1 MIPLPPAPDRL
12 IGLSGLPAFGVYGGA
27 VRRLNLEDFDFT
39 SIRRGLPCRIRKLAR
54 LYLKRWHYV
63 GVVHPNFILG
73 AACVDLS
80 YMGNVFVYLFDRRTR
95 ELYPFETLLALSR
108 GLELAESAVTGTTRF
123 RTTGLDLTFDQ
134 ARMPN
139 TVRIRAQERLLAD
152 VSLDSSGMS
161 PLSCITRIGLGG
173 FNYTHKLAGIPAQG
187 EVEIDGRRF
196 NAEGS
201 WAVVD
206 FTAGIPARE
215 TFWNWASG
223 GGRCES
229 GRLFGINLAAG
240 INETGFTENAFW
252 LDGRMHKVDA
262 VHFDYDRRDLM
273 RRPWRITSSD
283 GKIDLTFAPEDRR
296 AAKVNALV
304 VASAFQQPFGS
315 FSGVLRAEQAEE
327 RVAEGYG
334 FVEEHYARW

>member
-1 MIPLPPAPDRL
+1 MTLLPAPDGL
-12 IGLSGLPAFGVYGGA
+12 IGLSGLPAFGVYCGA
-27 VRRLNLEDFDFT
+27 VRRLNLDDFDFT
-39 SIRRGLPCRIRKLAR
+39 SIRRGLASRIRPLAR

-95 ELYPFETLLALSR
+95 ELYPFESLLAPSK
-108 GLELAESAVTGTTRF
+108 GLQLAESAASGTTRA
-123 RTTGLDLTFDQ
+123 RVSGLEVTFDQ
-134 ARMPN
+134 DRTPH
-139 TVRIRAQERLLAD
+139 TVRIRARDRLLAD
-152 VSLDSSGMS
+152 VSLHCSRLS

-173 FNYTHKLAGIPAQG
+173 FNYTHKLAGIPAEG

-206 FTAGIPARE
+206 FTAGVPARE

-223 GGRCES
+223 GGRSES
-229 GRLFGINLAAG
+229 GRIFGINLAAG

-262 VHFDYDRRDLM
+262 AHFDYDRRDLM

-283 GKIDLTFAPEDRR
+283 GKIDLTFAPEGRR
-296 AAKVNALV
+296 AAKVHALV

-327 RVAEGYG
+327 RIAEGYG